1 MRILF
6 LEIPLCIC
14 GLCFRRFGDLIPYTV
29 YEKWLLDSSVS
40 VENVIETVR
49 ISETSTTQ
57 SKSLSPRNGNHI
69 ITTFSITGLISW
81 TFESRMYLLK
91 WSSNYQNIFFQT
103 ETYIVSS
110 VTENIWRESEHEGGR
125 WASQVARIGEM
136 RNAYEIV
143 VGKPKS
149 KSPPDDLCVDGRII
163 LKLI

>member
-40 VENVIETVR
+40 VENVIEIVR

-57 SKSLSPRNGNHI
+57 PKSLSPRNGNHI

-81 TFESRMYLLK
+81 TFESRMHLLK
-91 WSSNYQNIFFQT
+91 WSGNYQNIFFSNRNLHR
-103 ETYIVSS
+103 EFSS
-110 VTENIWRESEHEGGR
+110 WIHLERIWAWRRKMDKPSSTHWGDEKC
-125 WASQVARIGEM
+125 V
-136 RNAYEIV
+136 RNSGWEA
-143 VGKPKS
+143 
-149 KSPPDDLCVDGRII
+149 
-163 LKLI
+163 